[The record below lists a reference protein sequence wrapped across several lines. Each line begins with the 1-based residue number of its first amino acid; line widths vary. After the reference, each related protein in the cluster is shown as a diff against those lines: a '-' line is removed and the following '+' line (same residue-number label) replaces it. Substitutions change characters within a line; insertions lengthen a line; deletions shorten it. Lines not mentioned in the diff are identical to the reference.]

1 MPNRSKGAPVSP
13 PSIRRTRALNYFA
26 LCDSAVLRPD
36 ERTGALELG
45 CSAAM
50 DERERAWRSEFP
62 ITDRFN
68 YLNNCSLTP
77 LHRRGRKAIE
87 LFARAVDDRTAAV
100 CTGHVYF
107 TTGWIHDIRA
117 LAQICHRKGA
127 VLVVDAYQSIGAI
140 PFDVASS
147 GVDYLVGGTLKWL
160 MGGPGIAFLYA
171 RGSVAE
177 RARPSA
183 VGWWGVKEPFAFDV
197 EHLDYGTG
205 ARRFEYGTPAVA
217 AIYAARAGL
226 GLVAEIGIEKV
237 RERHKLLSQRL
248 VDGALDQGW
257 TIRCPRDAEERTPVV
272 TLEHADPAAAVTAL
286 RAAGVICDNRPGLIR
301 LSPHYFNTLEE
312 MDRALALLEPLRVA
326 HAVA

>member
-1 MPNRSKGAPVSP
+1 MPRRVKGAVVSP
-13 PSIRRTRALNYFA
+13 PSISRTLALNYFA

-36 ERTGALELG
+36 PRTGALELG

-87 LFARAVDDRTAAV
+87 RFASEWAEQGGRAWYD
-100 CTGHVYF
+100 H
-107 TTGWIHDIRA
+107 WIGEYEA
-117 LAQICHRKGA
+117 LREDLAGVLGA
-127 VLVVDAYQSIGAI
+127 SVNEIAI
-140 PFDVASS
+140 EPNVSA
-147 GVDYLVGGTLKWL
+147 GLVGIASTFDYARRPKVVVSDLDFPTDGH
-160 MGGPGIAFLYA
+160 AFLA
-171 RGSVAE
+171 VADRGSVAE

-226 GLVAEIGIEKV
+226 ELVAEIGIEKV

-257 TIRCPRDAEERTPVV
+257 TIRCPRDGEARTPIV